1 MFIPLFT
8 ISKMQKQPT
17 CPSADEWIVEW
28 IKEDVVFI
36 YTMEYYS
43 AIKNNEVLP
52 FAKTWKDLEDIILS
66 EINQTE
72 KDKYCMLSLIS
83 EL

>member
-1 MFIPLFT
+1 M
-8 ISKMQKQPT
+8 
-17 CPSADEWIVEW
+17 
-28 IKEDVVFI
+28 VFI

-72 KDKYCMLSLIS
+72 KGKYCMLSLIS